1 MPHSDKAKV
10 LLIMPRQLLDAPDE
24 AAEIMQISR
33 LGFIRQSIA
42 KNVASFHRDD
52 KPWFDISKKD
62 IWRSQDRS

>member
-10 LLIMPRQLLDAPDE
+10 LLIMPRSLLDAADE

-52 KPWFDISKKD
+52 KPWFCVPKD
-62 IWRSQDRS
+62 CSG

>member
-1 MPHSDKAKV
+1 MPHSDKAKI
-10 LLIMPRQLLDAPDE
+10 LLILPRSLLDAADE

-52 KPWFDISKKD
+52 KPWFDLSKND
-62 IWRSQDRS
+62 IGGSQDRS